1 MKLLAAVLIAA
12 PLLAQT
18 LPSPPFGRLPLF
30 PPALQRYFE
39 FSTEQVTSIQRL
51 NQALQQLQVEKL
63 TRSSR
68 VQLEIAQE
76 TAKPTLDAMALGLRY
91 LELEAIQREIR
102 AQHAKTYEEI
112 QKLLTPAQKTR
123 LEALVSAMRL
133 QSVICEA
140 QSQNILAAQ
149 IPANRISGPTLNF
162 GDGQTGVASF
172 LLGGIPGQ
180 PVFGPGCVFPGNVIR
195 GGLITAPVVAP

>member
-1 MKLLAAVLIAA
+1 MKFLAAVLIAA

-18 LPSPPFGRLPLF
+18 LPAPPFGRLPLF

-102 AQHAKTYEEI
+102 AQHAKTNEEI
-112 QKLLTPAQKTR
+112 QKLLTPAQKNR
-123 LEALVSAMRL
+123 LEVLVSAMRL

-172 LLGGIPGQ
+172 LLGGIPQ
-180 PVFGPGCVFPGNVIR
+180 PIFGPGCVFPGNVIR
-195 GGLITAPVVAP
+195 GGLITAPVVTP